1 MFRRYSIVLV
11 VLALMISSTAATA
24 KAQSGRG
31 RQMRIQGILRGESVA
46 QEATVAQADLKTD
59 RGSSDSPVVLSRR
72 TKGLIYNDAAANQK
86 KDDGE
91 YHMTRADKRAGWILL
106 GFLVLE
112 VAIIVSQD

>member
-1 MFRRYSIVLV
+1 MFRRYSIVPV
-11 VLALMISSTAATA
+11 VLVLVISSAAVTS

-31 RQMRIQGILRGESVA
+31 RQLRIQGILRGESVP
-46 QEATVAQADLKTD
+46 ESTEAQADLKTD